1 MMLEQPVRFGDF
13 ILCPVN
19 QQLQTTEQN
28 ITLEPKVF
36 SVLCYLMTH
45 HQRFV
50 SLEELHQQ
58 VWAGRV
64 VSDTAVRRT
73 ISKLRAA
80 LQDQAETPKYI
91 QSAARRGYRWLAEV
105 EPVATTSSIKPASE
119 PYLTPANTISDTAI
133 AAVEEMDSP
142 TISARKA
149 LKSWWLTLPLV
160 LLAGLLGWLMFPETE
175 PTWQRL
181 DPLPTI
187 EGEKLALAIS
197 PDRNAIV
204 YSSNSMNHAGQE
216 LYWHHLESGRTRQLT
231 SGNHQIMWAEYH
243 HDGQSLFYHDYQQGL
258 YQLYRRP
265 ISSSGEW
272 LGPAEA
278 LLPPQPR
285 MLQLTSIPGT
295 DKLLLSMGQS
305 DAMQI
310 KQLDLISGELQPLT
324 HAVIG
329 NSSDYPFALSADNS
343 MLAYIRTAKAQPH
356 LLTVVQRE
364 TGRVLHQQVYPDIA
378 FRLKFYD
385 DEHLLI
391 LDDKALTLMHWPSGA
406 SQMIESNQEQ
416 GGPGL
421 SRFLVRVSEQDWLQS
436 RIVGNVQGFLHQFGP
451 IGDLS
456 NRAIVASLAPGA
468 TMYLT
473 ATPGQYLMVQR
484 QAALSRL
491 VLQQPDGQSLTL
503 LDVEDA
509 NLMIQAVHPDGEQ
522 VVLFLHGRPHLF
534 RIPEGQLTALSVR
547 PQLWQSARF
556 EGSGQAVLLTYIE
569 HAAPVTVRYQLDN
582 GQITPLHQG
591 EPVVASLSVNDFI
604 VLRDDQHFARVRYG
618 KTELLP
624 IQTRQQFVGSIHL
637 RQNMLFWGETDLKN
651 TWIYRYDL
659 TSGELQQWQADRR
672 QMLQH
677 FDISPD
683 ATQWLLRHVPRIDTQ
698 IYPARSRF

>member
-1 MMLEQPVRFGDF
+1 MMPEQPVRFGDF

-28 ITLEPKVF
+28 ITLEPKVY

-105 EPVATTSSIKPASE
+105 EPVATTSSIKPARE
-119 PYLTPANTISDTAI
+119 PSLTPAHTISDTSV
-133 AAVEEMDSP
+133 AAAEEMDSP
-142 TISARKA
+142 TISARKT
-149 LKSWWLTLPLV
+149 LKPWWLAMPLV

-556 EGSGQAVLLTYIE
+556 EGSGQAVILTYIE
-569 HAAPVTVRYQLDN
+569 NAAPVTVRYQLDN
-582 GQITPLHQG
+582 GQITPMHQG
-591 EPVVASLSVNDFI
+591 ERVVASLSANDFI

-672 QMLQH
+672 QMLQY

-698 IYPARSRF
+698 IFPAQSRF